1 MGILINKLVDI
12 FRQAMLI
19 PLWSQTGRSRWND
32 SWIWAV
38 LWTKSGQSFGIKVD
52 ELQKQDI
59 KSISLISTGRQSWPP
74 DSESSPT
81 TFTGNFI
88 FTPDTLTSSD
98 GLFLT
103 HNDDRSKVNDLTLE
117 SGRSWKTIL
126 RMKTIS
132 LQSGRSLS
140 TVSQYE
146 RSPKFWPDILLG
158 PKYGRYNLL
167 SYLNPTQR

>member
-1 MGILINKLVDI
+1 MRILINKLVDI
-12 FRQAMLI
+12 FRQAIRI
-19 PLWSQTGRSRWND
+19 PLWIQTERSRLKD
-32 SWIWAV
+32 CWIWAV

-52 ELQKQDI
+52 ELQKQDT

-81 TFTGNFI
+81 TFTGYFI
-88 FTPDTLTSSD
+88 FTPDHFD
-98 GLFLT
+98 IVGWFILT
-103 HNDDRSKVNDLTLE
+103 HNDERSKVNDLTLE

-146 RSPKFWPDILLG
+146 LSPKFWPDILPD
-158 PKYGRYNLL
+158 PKYGR
-167 SYLNPTQR
+167 